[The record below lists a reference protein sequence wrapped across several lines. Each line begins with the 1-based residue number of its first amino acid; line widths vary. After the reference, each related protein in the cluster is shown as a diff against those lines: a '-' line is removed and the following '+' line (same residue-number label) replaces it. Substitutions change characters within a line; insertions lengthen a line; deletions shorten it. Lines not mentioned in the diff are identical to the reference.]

1 MQLALKNINKS
12 FDDKQLF
19 NDVTFN
25 FETGKIYGLLGRNG
39 AGKTTLFNCIAQN
52 LSVDSGSIAIIDDAG
67 QENTAYENTEI
78 GFVTTTTHLPDF
90 MTGLA
95 FVHFVMDLNRERL
108 TTPYSARENLTRYG
122 INDSDQNKLLR
133 DYSHGMQN
141 KVQMLVTEV
150 TNTPIYLL
158 DEPLTSFDPVAA
170 YEVKERIR
178 ELKSQAIVIFST
190 HILELAKELCDE
202 IVLLHDQKLEVLG
215 NDKLQSQDFEKEIV
229 TILSEE
235 HGNDTLS

>member
-1 MQLALKNINKS
+1 MKKLIQISICLMILILNMHTVKAMNYQAQIQDHYYES
-12 FDDKQLF
+12 FQEAIKDILDEKQK
-19 NDVTFN
+19 
-25 FETGKIYGLLGRNG
+25 G
-39 AGKTTLFNCIAQN
+39 
-52 LSVDSGSIAIIDDAG
+52 
-67 QENTAYENTEI
+67 
-78 GFVTTTTHLPDF
+78 
-90 MTGLA
+90 
-95 FVHFVMDLNRERL
+95 
-108 TTPYSARENLTRYG
+108 
-122 INDSDQNKLLR
+122 
-133 DYSHGMQN
+133 
-141 KVQMLVTEV
+141 
-150 TNTPIYLL
+150 PIYLL

>member
-90 MTGLA
+90 MTGLE

-170 YEVKERIR
+170 YKVKERIR

>member
-90 MTGLA
+90 MTGLE

-202 IVLLHDQKLEVLG
+202 IVLLHDQKLEVLV

>member
-67 QENTAYENTEI
+67 QEDTAYENTEI

-90 MTGLA
+90 MTGLE

>member
-78 GFVTTTTHLPDF
+78 GFVTTPTHLPDF
-90 MTGLA
+90 MTGLE

>member
-90 MTGLA
+90 MTGLE

-122 INDSDQNKLLR
+122 INDSDENKLLR

>member
-1 MQLALKNINKS
+1 
-12 FDDKQLF
+12 
-19 NDVTFN
+19 
-25 FETGKIYGLLGRNG
+25 
-39 AGKTTLFNCIAQN
+39 
-52 LSVDSGSIAIIDDAG
+52 
-67 QENTAYENTEI
+67 
-78 GFVTTTTHLPDF
+78 
-90 MTGLA
+90 MTGLE

>member
-25 FETGKIYGLLGRNG
+25 LETGKIYGLLGRNG

-90 MTGLA
+90 MTGLE

-170 YEVKERIR
+170 CEVKERIR